1 MGPVVDR
8 AKQTTALLAA
18 LTGPGSE
25 AVGLTTTLEGAG
37 GFGKTTLAAYVCR
50 SPEVVKR
57 FPGGLLWATIG
68 EHRKGAELA
77 DEICRLCEI
86 LSGERPGTADPWVA
100 GSRLGELLDRREP
113 TLMVVDDVWTK
124 TQLEPFLI
132 GGPTCRRLV
141 TTRNVGIVPRDG
153 VTVPVDEMSV
163 DEAVATVTAGAAGMQ
178 SGVVDRLVRLAGR
191 WPVLLGL
198 INAAIVGHV
207 QAGASLDDAAVW
219 VADRLER
226 DGPTAVDVDDPE
238 SRDQAV
244 SSTMAAS
251 LRLLNTWER
260 DRYLDLA
267 IFPEDAVIDDQTL
280 NLLWGATSQAN
291 IEACRRLRS
300 KLTRL
305 RLASARWHSSSPAL
319 SLHDVIRAY
328 LLHEIGGDGLMAT
341 HSRFVEA
348 ARAAL
353 GPNSSSAWYSLPDE
367 VLYLWQFIPYHLNE
381 AGHLEELALLVS
393 DLRWVE
399 AKIQRL
405 GSPAPIVTDLGL
417 MNTPRANL
425 MQRALVE
432 VAYLLAPATPISVLS
447 ATLVTRLDGI
457 SGLQEVVARYREG
470 LARPRIDNRWQLPD
484 RDDSSANVH
493 AGTVVDCAVSPDGRL
508 IVSASDDATIRLWD
522 RQTGMFIRAFRGH
535 TDRVRS
541 CSFSPDGVLISSA
554 SADTTVR
561 LWETATGR
569 MVRAL
574 RGHTARVTS
583 CCFSPDGALIASAG
597 GDGTVRLW
605 DAVTGAEVKV
615 LRGHAGRVWSCTF
628 SPDGATIVSGG
639 ADGTVR
645 SWDVATGALTQSLL
659 SHAAWT
665 ASCCFSP
672 DGALIASAGG
682 DGTVRLWDA
691 VTGAEVK
698 VLRGHAGRVW
708 SCCFSPDGALIA
720 SAGGDGTVRLWDAV
734 TGAEVKVLQGHAGR
748 VWSCTFSPDGNLVVS
763 AGDDAAVRFW
773 DVSTRARIRVIRGQ
787 TGRVWCCNFSPN
799 GALVVSAGDDG
810 KIRIWD
816 PAAGTL
822 LRRMNS
828 HEGWVLGCAFSF
840 DGRLVV
846 SSGDD
851 GKIRIWDAAAGTLL
865 REMNSHE
872 GRVLACS
879 FSPDGTLIASAGD
892 DGTVRI
898 WDRDTGVEIRTIR
911 GEANEIS
918 DCQFSPDGGRI
929 VSAGDDATLR
939 IWETVTGF
947 PVHTLQGHADYA
959 WAGQFSPDGRHV
971 VSGGADGTVRLW
983 DVASGREVRAF
994 RGHTGFVTGCTFSP
1008 DGGTI
1013 ASVSSDHT
1021 VRIWDTATGVCL
1033 CGIRVAAPLT
1043 RCAWDP
1049 SGTALCATGQ
1059 RGLYQF
1065 SYLR

>member
-1 MGPVVDR
+1 MSDMGDLGNVFISHTSDMASYPAPRSFVQAASEAVLRAGGRPVEMANFAAREDSPAEYCIARVAECDVYIAIIGFTYGSVVPDHDGISYTELEFQAATTAGIPRLVFLLDPDAALPRRLIDVEGAPIEDFRQRLCNSGIIVQMFTDPGDLNGLALHALNDLRNRKGRNDHLVPQSARRPWVVPAPMGPVVDR
-8 AKQTTALLAA
+8 AKLTTALLAA

-57 FPGGLLWATIG
+57 FPGGLLWATLG
-68 EHRKGAELA
+68 EHRKRAELA

-132 GGPTCRRLV
+132 GGPACVRLI
-141 TTRNVGIVPRDG
+141 TTRNVGVVPRDG
-153 VTVPVDEMSV
+153 VMVPVDEMSV
-163 DEAVATVTAGAAGMQ
+163 DEAVATVTAGTAGMQ

-267 IFPEDAVIDDQTL
+267 IFPEDTVIDDQTL

-291 IEACRRLRS
+291 IEACRQLRS

-328 LLHEIGGDGLMAT
+328 LLHEIGDDGLMAT

-348 ARAAL
+348 ARTAL
-353 GPNSSSAWYSLPDE
+353 GPSSSSAWYSLPDE
-367 VLYLWQFIPYHLNE
+367 VLYLWQFIPYHLSE
-381 AGHLEELALLVS
+381 AGYLEELALLVC

-405 GSPAPIVTDLGL
+405 GSPAPIVTDLAL

-432 VAYLLAPATPISVLS
+432 VAYLLAPAAPISVLS

-457 SGLQEVVARYREG
+457 SGLQDVVARYRGG
-470 LARPRIDNRWQLPD
+470 LARPRLDNGWELPD

-493 AGTVVDCAVSPDGRL
+493 AGTVVDCAASPDGRL
-508 IVSASDDATIRLWD
+508 IASASDDATIRLWD

-554 SADTTVR
+554 SADTTIR

-574 RGHTARVTS
+574 RGHTARVT
-583 CCFSPDGALIASAG
+583 
-597 GDGTVRLW
+597 
-605 DAVTGAEVKV
+605 
-615 LRGHAGRVWSCTF
+615 
-628 SPDGATIVSGG
+628 
-639 ADGTVR
+639 
-645 SWDVATGALTQSLL
+645 
-659 SHAAWT
+659 
-665 ASCCFSP
+665 
-672 DGALIASAGG
+672 
-682 DGTVRLWDA
+682 
-691 VTGAEVK
+691 
-698 VLRGHAGRVW
+698 
-708 SCCFSPDGALIA
+708 
-720 SAGGDGTVRLWDAV
+720 
-734 TGAEVKVLQGHAGR
+734 
-748 VWSCTFSPDGNLVVS
+748 
-763 AGDDAAVRFW
+763 
-773 DVSTRARIRVIRGQ
+773 
-787 TGRVWCCNFSPN
+787 
-799 GALVVSAGDDG
+799 
-810 KIRIWD
+810 
-816 PAAGTL
+816 
-822 LRRMNS
+822 
-828 HEGWVLGCAFSF
+828 
-840 DGRLVV
+840 
-846 SSGDD
+846 
-851 GKIRIWDAAAGTLL
+851 
-865 REMNSHE
+865 
-872 GRVLACS
+872 
-879 FSPDGTLIASAGD
+879 
-892 DGTVRI
+892 
-898 WDRDTGVEIRTIR
+898 
-911 GEANEIS
+911 
-918 DCQFSPDGGRI
+918 
-929 VSAGDDATLR
+929 
-939 IWETVTGF
+939 
-947 PVHTLQGHADYA
+947 
-959 WAGQFSPDGRHV
+959 
-971 VSGGADGTVRLW
+971 
-983 DVASGREVRAF
+983 
-994 RGHTGFVTGCTFSP
+994 
-1008 DGGTI
+1008 
-1013 ASVSSDHT
+1013 
-1021 VRIWDTATGVCL
+1021 
-1033 CGIRVAAPLT
+1033 
-1043 RCAWDP
+1043 
-1049 SGTALCATGQ
+1049 
-1059 RGLYQF
+1059 
-1065 SYLR
+1065 